1 MANALAI
8 AGVTATLQ
16 YFLNLVYNHPNSAL
30 GGVTVSSV
38 SPDLVQGTAGGANA
52 GLHVNVFLHQVTHNA
67 SWRNVGFPSL
77 GSDGATPLHNP
88 PLALDLHYLLTA
100 YGSEDTQAEA
110 LLGYAVLMLHENP
123 TLPRAQI
130 RAALGNLPT
139 TNPLASVLGSSGLA
153 DQLEMIKIT
162 PSTLG
167 REEMAWLWTALKADY
182 RPTYP
187 FQVSVVLIQPGA
199 ASSAALPVLSRNI
212 GVQVGPTPELFQ
224 VVLPVGRTAVSPGD
238 TVTLTG
244 AGLTGATQVSL
255 TYQKQGVKLPPPAI
269 PLVGANDTSV
279 SFVVPD
285 DAVNVPAGVYSA
297 AVLFTDATG
306 AVLSSTAPVQLPLGP
321 VILAAPAAT
330 ATTSAAGTLVSLT
343 CKPQVRPSQIVSLL
357 FGSNSAAAVEFET
370 ATATPTFQFPVLTAG
385 PYLARL
391 SVDGVESPIAV
402 NWNANPPV
410 FTGPFVT
417 V

>member
-1 MANALAI
+1 MGNALAI

-16 YFLNLVYNHPNSAL
+16 YFLSLVYNHPNSVF

-38 SPDLVQGTAGGANA
+38 SPDLVQGTTGGANVS
-52 GLHVNVFLHQVTHNA
+52 LRVNVFLHQVTHNA
-67 SWRNVGFPSL
+67 SWRNVGFPTLS
-77 GSDGATPLHNP
+77 SDGATLLQSA
-88 PLALDLHYLLTA
+88 PLALDLHYLLTV
-100 YGSEDTQAEA
+100 YGAEDTQAEA
-110 LLGYAVLMLHENP
+110 LLGLAVLMLHENP
-123 TLPRAQI
+123 VLPRSQI
-130 RAALGNLPT
+130 RDALANLPS

-153 DQLEMIKIT
+153 DQVEMIKIT

-187 FQVSVVLIQPGA
+187 FQVSVVLIEPQA
-199 ASSAALPVLSRNI
+199 ATASALPVLSRNL
-212 GVQVGPTPELFQ
+212 GVQAGPSPEIFAAT
-224 VVLPVGRTAVSPGD
+224 LPTGRTAVSPGD

-244 AGLTGATQVSL
+244 AGLAGAKQIALV
-255 TYQKQGVKLPPPAI
+255 YQRMGVKLPPPAI
-269 PLVGANDTSV
+269 PVVTATDTSV

-285 DAVNVPAGVYSA
+285 DPVNVPAGVYSV
-297 AVLFTDATG
+297 AVLFTDSTG
-306 AVLSSTAPVQLPLGP
+306 AVLSSTAPVPLPLGP
-321 VILAAPAAT
+321 VILPAPAPK
-330 ATTSAAGTLVSLT
+330 ATTNATGTLVTLT
-343 CKPQVRPSQIVSLL
+343 CKPQVRPTQNVSLI
-357 FGSNSAAAVEFET
+357 FGSHSVPAVAF
-370 ATATPTFQFPVLTAG
+370 AGPTATPTFQFPVLTTG
-385 PYLARL
+385 KYLARL

>member
-199 ASSAALPVLSRNI
+199 ASSAALPVLSRNVGI
-212 GVQVGPTPELFQ
+212 QVGPTPELFQ

-255 TYQKQGVKLPPPAI
+255 TYQTGGQAAASRDSAGRRKRYERELRGSGRCGECAGGGLQRGGV
-269 PLVGANDTSV
+269 VYRSHGCGAEQH
-279 SFVVPD
+279 
-285 DAVNVPAGVYSA
+285 G
-297 AVLFTDATG
+297 
-306 AVLSSTAPVQLPLGP
+306 
-321 VILAAPAAT
+321 
-330 ATTSAAGTLVSLT
+330 AGTA
-343 CKPQVRPSQIVSLL
+343 
-357 FGSNSAAAVEFET
+357 SAGAGDPGRAGCHSDNERRGNAGE
-370 ATATPTFQFPVLTAG
+370 PDLQTAG
-385 PYLARL
+385 SSVADRKSALRL
-391 SVDGVESPIAV
+391 EQRCGGRV
-402 NWNANPPV
+402 
-410 FTGPFVT
+410 
-417 V
+417 